1 MATAVILLDLV
12 PILNKKIL
20 LNSKFMMLK
29 DKVAIVTGAAKGIGR
44 GIALT
49 LAQEGAKIVVSDLSK
64 DECLKV
70 VDEIEAMGGEAT
82 AVKCDVSV
90 KTEVNNLI
98 AAAVEKFGQLDI
110 LANNAGIFPFIS
122 FESMTE
128 ENWDKVLDVNLKS
141 IFLTSQAA
149 VKVMKPGSKI
159 INISSIASFIGFG
172 GLVHYC
178 ASKGG
183 INGMT
188 RALALELAP
197 KKINV
202 NNVAPG
208 AIDTPGASQPDQPR
222 TATEELRKQ
231 TIATIPLSR
240 YGQPEDIANAVAFL
254 ASDKADYITGQ
265 TLVVDGG
272 YILR

>member
-1 MATAVILLDLV
+1 
-12 PILNKKIL
+12 
-20 LNSKFMMLK
+20 MLK

-44 GIALT
+44 GIALV
-49 LAQEGAKIVVSDLSK
+49 LAQEGAKVVASDIDQAS
-64 DECLKV
+64 CLEV
-70 VDEIEAMGGEAT
+70 VAEIEKLGGQAL
-82 AVKCDVSV
+82 AVKCDVSI
-90 KTEVNNLI
+90 KAEVDELI
-98 AAAVEKFGQLDI
+98 FVAVNKFGQLDI
-110 LANNAGIFPFIS
+110 LANNAGIFPFVS
-122 FESMTE
+122 FEEMTE
-128 ENWDKVLDVNLKS
+128 ENWDKVIDVNLKS
-141 IFLTSQAA
+141 VFLMSQSAS
-149 VKVMKPGSKI
+149 KVMKPGSKI
-159 INISSIASFIGFG
+159 VNTSSIAAYVGFG

-183 INGMT
+183 LNGMT

-208 AIDTPGASQPDQPR
+208 AIETPGATGGQ
-222 TATEELRKQ
+222 TEEMKKG
-231 TIATIPLSR
+231 TIATIPAGR
-240 YGQPEDIANAVAFL
+240 MGVPEDIANAVAFL

>member
-1 MATAVILLDLV
+1 MI
-12 PILNKKIL
+12 
-20 LNSKFMMLK
+20 LK

-44 GIALT
+44 GIALV
-49 LAQEGAKIVVSDLSK
+49 LAQEGANVIVSDM
-64 DECLKV
+64 DQAGCLEV
-70 VDEIEAMGGEAT
+70 VAEIKKLGGEAM

-90 KTEVNNLI
+90 KAEVDELI
-98 AAAVEKFGQLDI
+98 FAAVNKFGQLDI

-122 FESMTE
+122 FEQMTE
-128 ENWDKVLDVNLKS
+128 ENWEKVIDVNLKS

-159 INISSIASFIGFG
+159 VNISSIAAYVGFG

-183 INGMT
+183 MNGMT
-188 RALALELAP
+188 RALALELAT

-208 AIDTPGASQPDQPR
+208 AIETPSATGAQTD
-222 TATEELRKQ
+222 EMKKG
-231 TIATIPLSR
+231 TIAVIPAGR
-240 YGQPEDIANAVAFL
+240 MGVPEDIANAVAFL